1 MNSRGYTNKER
12 EFLLDMQSLAKQY
25 GYTLDEAMY
34 AIGFKPKSAE
44 DLALEYAQETY
55 KKGVVFV
62 PVNKQKPRVSDGRVE
77 LHFGIYWCWDE
88 TGSMRKIK
96 SEIGDW
102 AQVINE

>member
-1 MNSRGYTNKER
+1 MNSQEQQKKHD
-12 EFLLDMQSLAKQY
+12 FVQDLKLLAEQY
-25 GYTLDEAMY
+25 GYTLDSAMSML
-34 AIGFKPKSAE
+34 GFKPKSAE
-44 DLALEYAQETY
+44 DLALEYAQEAY
-55 KKGVVFV
+55 KKGVVFI